1 MNYPRAGPPR
11 RQASSGVVRRHQHA
25 DRALNV
31 RFPLTL
37 VVDVG
42 ASGIKAVLV
51 NRLGHLVGRR
61 VRQDT
66 PSSRKPDEM
75 IQTMVELT
83 KKVESFVPS
92 PQWSISGIYP
102 RIHRPSGARQLIQPS
117 HPFGCPFTML
127 SR

>member
-1 MNYPRAGPPR
+1 MNHPRADRSG
-11 RQASSGVVRRHQHA
+11 RQASSEVVRRHQHA
-25 DRALNV
+25 DTALNA

-51 NRLGHLVGRR
+51 NQLGHLVGRR

-66 PSSRKPDEM
+66 PSSGKPDEM
-75 IQTMVELT
+75 IQIMVGLT

-117 HPFGCPFTML
+117 HPIGCPFTML
-127 SR
+127 S